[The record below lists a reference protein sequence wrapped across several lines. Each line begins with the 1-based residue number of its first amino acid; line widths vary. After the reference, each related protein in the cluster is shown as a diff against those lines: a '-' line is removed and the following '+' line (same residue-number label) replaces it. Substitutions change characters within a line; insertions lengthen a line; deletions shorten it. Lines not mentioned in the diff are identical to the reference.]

1 MTKSP
6 QRLTAEALV
15 EAFNRMDIDAII
27 SYRHQDCLRHIL
39 PAALGHKA
47 QTNDEYR
54 KSLQALKP
62 IFHNFTLLVHDF
74 VEDKEARR
82 LCIYSTARAD
92 TLAGEYVHHCHL
104 PNELNRN

>member
-6 QRLTAEALV
+6 QRLTAETLV

-62 IFHNFTLLVHDF
+62 IFHNFTLLVHDI

-92 TLAGEYVHHCHL
+92 TLAGEHV
-104 PNELNRN
+104 NEYM